1 MGKVSGWCGV
11 LAREGGISSGAC
23 TESYSVEE
31 GMLPGIPRTG
41 PFGLMKPDGEEAWA
55 AGSGKMCS
63 VVSFRM
69 LWPGAGLPVS
79 SEAGLARQDND

>member
-41 PFGLMKPDGEEAWA
+41 PFGLRW
-55 AGSGKMCS
+55 
-63 VVSFRM
+63 R
-69 LWPGAGLPVS
+69 
-79 SEAGLARQDND
+79 